1 MVWFAIGVVLMA
13 FLFTYFRWYR
23 PWQIRWGATDVEV
36 AQHMPGDDHVLTP
49 SFNAT
54 RGVTVYTSPD
64 LIWGWLI
71 QIGCKRAGW
80 YSYDWID
87 NLGIPS
93 ANTLVPE
100 LQNISIGQLI
110 PISPNGKIGL
120 LVKAFET
127 NQWILWTDPDNLT
140 SWYWGLYPIDSDHT
154 RLITRV
160 RIHYKWLSPTLI
172 FNLLLD
178 AGDIVMMRK
187 CMLGI
192 KYRAEHLGLQPSER

>member
-1 MVWFAIGVVLMA
+1 M
-13 FLFTYFRWYR
+13 
-23 PWQIRWGATDVEV
+23 
-36 AQHMPGDDHVLTP
+36 
-49 SFNAT
+49 
-54 RGVTVYTSPD
+54 
-64 LIWGWLI
+64 
-71 QIGCKRAGW
+71 
-80 YSYDWID
+80 
-87 NLGIPS
+87 
-93 ANTLVPE
+93 PE